1 MQRQLRVL
9 QWQCWPAWR
18 GLGGVL
24 EGSWRGLGGVLAL
37 WLFLDLLALEEAG
50 ARAPCPRCGPYS
62 GVERREQGD
71 AGRSGGA
78 AEWRSGENGGAE
90 L

>member
-9 QWQCWPAWR
+9 QWQRWPAWR

-24 EGSWRGLGGVLAL
+24 EGSWRGLGFVALSGFAGPRRLAL
-37 WLFLDLLALEEAG
+37 VLLVLGVGPTAEWREES
-50 ARAPCPRCGPYS
+50 RAM
-62 GVERREQGD
+62 Q
-71 AGRSGGA
+71 GGA